1 MQLFPVADMHASDD
15 DLSTRRASLKVKPH
29 LTRMASG
36 NLGDL

>member
-15 DLSTRRASLKVKPH
+15 DLSTHRASLKVKPH